1 MQPTT
6 EPVIESLT
14 IEIARSQDDLMGAF
28 RLVYD
33 SYLRAGLI
41 QPSQDQI
48 RVTAYHLLPTT
59 EVFIAKCGEEVVS
72 TLSLMIDGKLGIPM
86 EQMYPEEV
94 NSFRARGL
102 KVAEVGCLADR
113 RQRPSRY
120 LETFFQMTR
129 LMAQAARYRGVDM
142 LIAAMHPRH
151 ARFYRQWL
159 GFEQIG
165 SPTSCPYV
173 SDRPA
178 VALCLNIAHC
188 EDNPSHDRYFG
199 TPISLSELTP
209 CTWDA
214 TWRETL
220 QTYDDKVSMLAN
232 VLSP

>member
-6 EPVIESLT
+6 EPVIESLS

-151 ARFYRQWL
+151 AHFYKKLL
-159 GFEQIG
+159 GFRPFGNETQ
-165 SPTSCPYV
+165 CPYV

-178 VALCLNIAHC
+178 VALYL
-188 EDNPSHDRYFG
+188 DFGSFKDGPSYEKYFG
-199 TPISLSELTP
+199 EPLPIETVSPSI
-209 CTWDA
+209 WDA
-214 TWRETL
+214 NWRASFKSFDEQFAL
-220 QTYDDKVSMLAN
+220 IEN
-232 VLSP
+232 VLE